1 MTIDTYAPK
10 TFIVRVRA
18 GGRLGLRGSA
28 TRVGVVNIG
37 THHHHQTG
45 TVRTSESEE
54 AVIMALTTQSA
65 RATVIR
71 DTPGTRT
78 TRWVHCGA
86 TAVCFRKDLQ
96 TVVRASFRH
105 SMIVVEGE
113 WTGI

>member
-1 MTIDTYAPK
+1 
-10 TFIVRVRA
+10 
-18 GGRLGLRGSA
+18 
-28 TRVGVVNIG
+28 
-37 THHHHQTG
+37 
-45 TVRTSESEE
+45 
-54 AVIMALTTQSA
+54 MALTTQTA

-78 TRWVHCGA
+78 TRCVHCGA